1 MAAALGLAPAED
13 VGGIG
18 GGESRSGEVGKTGG
32 SEERHRLCRL
42 RRYNRYTG
50 QGEETFGGRE
60 HLSLKMLGLGFLAFF
75 FSWRVVCVMRVWR
88 AG

>member
-13 VGGIG
+13 AGVGGG
-18 GGESRSGEVGKTGG
+18 GSRSGEVGKTGG
-32 SEERHRLCRL
+32 AEERHRLCRLCRL

-60 HLSLKMLGLGFLAFF
+60 HLSLKMLGLGFHAFF
-75 FSWRVVCVMRVWR
+75 FLSGEWCV
-88 AG
+88 